1 MANINYYCNHYILSL
16 KTDYTLHS
24 SDSAHIP
31 DLSRISMP
39 EKLTNMTLMKEF
51 LLMGFSDNWMLQ
63 RLYATLFL
71 LSYLS
76 AVMGNLLIITLITI
90 DRHLQV
96 PLYFFLKNLSFVDIC
111 YISVT
116 VPKSIMNSLT
126 NSHSI
131 SFRECAS
138 QVFLAVFASATEYAL
153 LLVMSYD
160 RYAAICHPLHYEAIM
175 SRSTCVQMVAASWLS
190 GCIYGSIHVA
200 GTFTVRF
207 CGPNIVHHFFCD
219 IPSLLTLSCH
229 GEHNFEYMFIIA
241 SCCFVFICFIFMII
255 SYVHIFSTVLRIPSA
270 QGRFKSFST
279 CMPHLTVVTLFISS
293 GFIAYLG
300 PTSKSPSS
308 LNLFMSVLYS
318 LLPPTLNPV
327 IYSLRNRDMKVA
339 FAKMFGGT
347 MASKEDDKAHEIS
360 S

>member
-1 MANINYYCNHYILSL
+1 
-16 KTDYTLHS
+16 
-24 SDSAHIP
+24 
-31 DLSRISMP
+31 MP

-51 LLMGFSDNWMLQ
+51 LLMGFPDNWVLQ
-63 RLYATLFL
+63 RCYATLFL
-71 LSYLS
+71 LIYLS
-76 AVMGNLLIITLITI
+76 AVMGNLLIITLTTI
-90 DRHLQV
+90 DQHLQV

-131 SFRECAS
+131 SFRGCAS
-138 QVFLAVFASATEYAL
+138 QVFFVVFASATEYAL
-153 LLVMSYD
+153 LIVMSYD

-207 CGPNIVHHFFCD
+207 CGPNIVHQFFCD
-219 IPSLLTLSCH
+219 IPSLLTLSCY
-229 GEHNFEYMFIIA
+229 GEDNFEYMFIIA
-241 SCCFVFICFIFMII
+241 SCCFGFICFIFMII

-279 CMPHLTVVTLFISS
+279 CMPHLTVVTLFLSS

-300 PTSKSPSS
+300 STSKSPSS

-347 MASKEDDKAHEIS
+347 MASKVFMKTSTPSNYCLSNPDLRMRQEEQMKNKPTA
-360 S
+360 